1 MSKQEGKVNSLR
13 QLWLNT
19 QPAREKI
26 GKVMNKTGKILGGI
40 GKWIYRLRSVILAV
54 PVALQA
60 LWEAGQ
66 NMIRLPGSVGLLIQE
81 SGEYYMMV
89 NRTTAVTGPVIL
101 TGACLLLMFL
111 SRRVVY
117 PWLIALFTLIVPYVI
132 YFSNVFPA

>member
-40 GKWIYRLRSVILAV
+40 GKWIYRLRSVILTV

-60 LWEAGQ
+60 LWLAGQ
-66 NMIRLPGSVGLLIQE
+66 NMTRLPGSVGLWIQE

-89 NRTTAVTGPVIL
+89 NRTTAVTGPVVL
-101 TGACLLLMFL
+101 TGVCLLLMFL

>member
-1 MSKQEGKVNSLR
+1 MSNQEGKVNSLR

-19 QPAREKI
+19 QPAREKTAKVF
-26 GKVMNKTGKILGGI
+26 GKIGKILKGI

-66 NMIRLPGSVGLLIQE
+66 NMIRLPGNVGLLIQE
-81 SGEYYMMV
+81 TGEYYMTV
-89 NRTTAVTGPVIL
+89 SRTAAVTGPVVL
-101 TGACLLLMFL
+101 TGVCILFMFL

-117 PWLIALFTLIVPYVI
+117 PWLIAIFTLIVPYVI
-132 YFSNVFPA
+132 YYTNIFPA

>member
-26 GKVMNKTGKILGGI
+26 AKVMNKTGKILGGI
-40 GKWIYRLRSVILAV
+40 GKWIYRLRSVILSV

-60 LWEAGQ
+60 LWLAGQ
-66 NMIRLPGSVGLLIQE
+66 NMIRLPSSVGLWIQE

-101 TGACLLLMFL
+101 TGVCLLLMFL
-111 SRRVVY
+111 SRRAVY
-117 PWLIALFTLIVPYVI
+117 PWLISMFSLVI
-132 YFSNVFPA
+132 PLVIWVTNLLTV